1 MIIAGCTNADRWHV
15 VATVNLHSVAH
26 IDAPPS
32 IRKAC
37 RSFRTQVVPDAQL
50 QGQSGFAGMEPDF
63 VPLIGHGWDSS
74 GYPPVVE
81 CDFTSHRLQDL
92 RGLEVSQKGDTFI
105 GAAYVDYRGDW
116 TPADVDWND

>member
-1 MIIAGCTNADRWHV
+1 MSMRGLPAAGVLAASILIAGCTNADSWHV
-15 VATVNLHSVAH
+15 VASVNFHAVAH
-26 IDAPPS
+26 IEAPSS

-63 VPLIGHGWDSS
+63 VRLIGHGWDAS

-81 CDFTSHRLQDL
+81 CDFTARRTH
-92 RGLEVSQKGDTFI
+92 
-105 GAAYVDYRGDW
+105 AARQPLVR
-116 TPADVDWND
+116 TACSVAR